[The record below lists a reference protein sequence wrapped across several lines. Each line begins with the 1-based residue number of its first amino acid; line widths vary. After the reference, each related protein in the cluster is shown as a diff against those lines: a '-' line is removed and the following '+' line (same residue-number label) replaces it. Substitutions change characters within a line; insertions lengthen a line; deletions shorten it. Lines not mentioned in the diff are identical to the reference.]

1 MLPVLRS
8 VRMAIVAGLAAIV
21 TVPEGARANQDKL
34 DIEIYLSLETD
45 VCGPSGYP
53 PPCRV
58 LSASDF
64 DSGRGRRFKP
74 FRSGIIVPPGT
85 IQWRSGELGT
95 IRQYQSL
102 GPLDLSSRMSALV
115 VFRWSD
121 RRHTHMSLNR
131 ANRPER
137 PFIVKL
143 GDSRRTFYHL
153 PLQFLDP
160 TQQEEWVLKTNLAT
174 YRISFAQ

>member
-1 MLPVLRS
+1 MAVVAVLAGIVS
-8 VRMAIVAGLAAIV
+8 VPDA
-21 TVPEGARANQDKL
+21 ARANQDKL
-34 DIEIYLSLETD
+34 DIEIYLSLEAD

-53 PPCRV
+53 PPAPCRI

-64 DSGRGRRFKP
+64 DNGRGRRFKP
-74 FRSGIIVPPGT
+74 FRSGIVVPPGT

-95 IRQYQSL
+95 IRQYQEL
-102 GPLDLSSRMSALV
+102 GPLDLSRRMSALV

-121 RRHTHMSLNR
+121 RRHTHMSLSR

-137 PFIVKL
+137 PFVVKL

-153 PLQFLDP
+153 PLQYLDP